1 MCHTIPKK
9 VRLSYKSKHN
19 FKHKNQVILLMVT
32 NGKKWHYLAV
42 KSFSVWLRGITS
54 KHDGHFYYLNC
65 FHSYITGKNLKKHEK
80 VCNDHDYYVEM
91 SNENS
96 KILKYNRGEKSMKVP
111 FIIYVDLESQ
121 LEQIHSCQN
130 NPEKLYTEKKL
141 CIHLLSIHSLH
152 NVHLPQRSCTQPT
165 TNLIFT
171 EVKTIWKGFV
181 KT

>member
-1 MCHTIPKK
+1 
-9 VRLSYKSKHN
+9 
-19 FKHKNQVILLMVT
+19 
-32 NGKKWHYLAV
+32 
-42 KSFSVWLRGITS
+42 
-54 KHDGHFYYLNC
+54 
-65 FHSYITGKNLKKHEK
+65 
-80 VCNDHDYYVEM
+80 M

-96 KILKYNRGEKSMKVP
+96 KILKYNRREKSMKVP

-130 NPEKLYTEKKL
+130 NPEKLCTEKKL

-171 EVKTIWKGFV
+171 EVKTI
-181 KT
+181 

>member
-1 MCHTIPKK
+1 
-9 VRLSYKSKHN
+9 
-19 FKHKNQVILLMVT
+19 
-32 NGKKWHYLAV
+32 
-42 KSFSVWLRGITS
+42 
-54 KHDGHFYYLNC
+54 
-65 FHSYITGKNLKKHEK
+65 
-80 VCNDHDYYVEM
+80 M

-111 FIIYVDLESQ
+111 FIIYADLESQ

-141 CIHLLSIHSLH
+141 CIRLLGIHCLH
-152 NVHLPQRSCTQPT
+152 NVHLPQCSCTQPK

>member
-1 MCHTIPKK
+1 
-9 VRLSYKSKHN
+9 
-19 FKHKNQVILLMVT
+19 MVT

-54 KHDGHFYYLNC
+54 KHDGNFYYLNC
-65 FHSYITGKNLKKHEK
+65 FHSYITEKNLKKHEK

-121 LEQIHSCQN
+121 LEQIHSCHN
-130 NPEKLYTEKKL
+130 KSWKIIHRKKNYAYAFWVFIVYIMFICL
-141 CIHLLSIHSLH
+141 NAVALNQKQTWFL
-152 NVHLPQRSCTQPT
+152 QR
-165 TNLIFT
+165 
-171 EVKTIWKGFV
+171 
-181 KT
+181 